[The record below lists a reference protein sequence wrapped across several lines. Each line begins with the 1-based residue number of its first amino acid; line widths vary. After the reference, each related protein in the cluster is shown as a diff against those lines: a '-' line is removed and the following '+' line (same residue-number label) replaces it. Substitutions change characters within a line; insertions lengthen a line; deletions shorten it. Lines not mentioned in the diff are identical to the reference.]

1 MDEKLEFD
9 AEVESSGSLFKPE
22 TRANNYKIGEQKHN
36 DVLKLMSSEKD
47 IHCFNPLIFTKF
59 ILDSSN
65 NNTAK

>member
-1 MDEKLEFD
+1 MKNWNFDDEVD
-9 AEVESSGSLFKPE
+9 SSESLFKPE
-22 TRANNYKIGEQKHN
+22 TGANNYKIGEQKHN
-36 DVLKLMSSEKD
+36 DVLKWMSSVEE